1 MATGHVSAYALFI
14 RYSFMFMQIKLIFIR
29 FCTKPRFETE
39 AARIFQRRMGGGGV
53 TLCHGEGIHPIVMSI
68 SPSVVGR
75 LRKKGSQSGLSRA
88 P

>member
-1 MATGHVSAYALFI
+1 MHTLYSYDTVSF
-14 RYSFMFMQIKLIFIR
+14 SCKSK

-39 AARIFQRRMGGGGV
+39 AARIFQRRMGEGVGGV
-53 TLCHGEGIHPIVMSI
+53 TLCQGEGIHPFVMSI

-75 LRKKGSQSGLSRA
+75 LLKKGLQSGLSRA